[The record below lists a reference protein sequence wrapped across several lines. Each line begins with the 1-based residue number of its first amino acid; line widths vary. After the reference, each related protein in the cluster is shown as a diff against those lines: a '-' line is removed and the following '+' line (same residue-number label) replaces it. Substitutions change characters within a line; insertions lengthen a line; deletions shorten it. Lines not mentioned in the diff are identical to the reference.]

1 MTRKLLTKA
10 DVLLVRDVSVK
21 GIWVT
26 PQELRLVIS
35 LVGEVAYALYTLYR
49 TYPFLEAEEIS
60 DSGIGKLIG
69 WPERKVQKYRTMLE
83 NADLFRSCRY
93 GTKTDG
99 ITKVFVG
106 LETVALFNA
115 GLPVNVPFPKAIAK
129 LKKEL
134 NITTPEEFVQN
145 VPTMI
150 HLFESDPKNYL

>member
-1 MTRKLLTKA
+1 MAIKLLTNA
-10 DVLLVRDVSVK
+10 DILVVRDTSVK
-21 GIWVT
+21 GVWIT
-26 PQELRLVIS
+26 PQEMKAVIT
-35 LVGEVAYALYTLYR
+35 LVGEGAYITYSIYR
-49 TYPFLEAEEIS
+49 TYPFLEAEELTVANIA
-60 DSGIGKLIG
+60 DLLG
-69 WPERKVQKYRTMLE
+69 WTERKVCRYRIMLE

-115 GLPVNVPFPKAIAK
+115 GLPSNVVYPKAIAK

-134 NITTPEEFVQN
+134 NITTPAEFIQN

-150 HLFESDPKNYL
+150 HLFESDPKNYT